1 MSSLETPMKLY
12 QANLSMF
19 AAPVR
24 IQAYAKGIA
33 LEFLDPPGGL
43 QSPEYLAINPT
54 GKVPC
59 LVDGDFVLPE
69 SETILEYIEDKHP
82 EPSLRPK
89 DIQTRARQRLLN
101 RLTDLYV
108 YQPMSRLFPQLS
120 YKGRD
125 QAVVDAALADLEKGL
140 KRVEAFLEG
149 PKYAV
154 GGRLSLADCAIPPQ
168 LFFPVSMLP
177 RFGREDALAGTPK
190 LKAYFAEI
198 SQEPHVA
205 KVLGEMG
212 AALAETMK
220 KRA

>member
-1 MSSLETPMKLY
+1 MFSAEHTMKLY

-19 AAPVR
+19 AARVR
-24 IQAYAKGIA
+24 IQTYFKGVA
-33 LEFLDPPGGL
+33 LELLDPPGGL
-43 QSPEYLAINPT
+43 NTPEFVAINPT

-59 LVDGDFVLPE
+59 LVDGDFALPE
-69 SETILEYIEDKHP
+69 SEVIMEYIEDKHP

-89 DIQTRARQRLLN
+89 DPKAHAKQRLLN

-108 YQPMSRLFPQLS
+108 YQPMARLFPQLS

-125 QAVVDAALADLEKGL
+125 QAAVDAALADLDKGL
-140 KRVEAFLEG
+140 KWVETYVEG
-149 PKYAV
+149 PRYAV
-154 GGRLSLADCAIPPQ
+154 GGRMSLADCTLPPQ

-177 RFGREDALAGTPK
+177 RFGREDALANAPK
-190 LKAYFAEI
+190 LKAYYAAI
-198 SQEPHVA
+198 SQEPPVA
-205 KVLGEMG
+205 KVLSEMG

>member
-1 MSSLETPMKLY
+1 MKLY

-24 IQAYAKGIA
+24 IQTYAKGIS

-43 QSPEYLAINPT
+43 QSPAYVAINPT

-69 SETILEYIEDKHP
+69 SETIMEYIEDKHP
-82 EPSLRPK
+82 EPALRPQDLK
-89 DIQTRARQRLLN
+89 ARAKQRLLN

-108 YQPMSRLFPQLS
+108 YQPMSKLFPQLS
-120 YKGRD
+120 FKGRD
-125 QAVVDAALADLEKGL
+125 HAAVDAALAGLDKGL
-140 KRVEAFLEG
+140 KYVEAFIEG

-154 GGRLSLADCAIPPQ
+154 GGRLSLADCTLPPQ
-168 LFFPVSMLP
+168 LFFPVTLLP
-177 RFGREDALAGTPK
+177 RFGRDDALANTPK
-190 LKAYFAEI
+190 LKAYYAAI
-198 SQEPHVA
+198 SQEPPVA

-212 AALAETMK
+212 AALAENMK
-220 KRA
+220 KRG